1 MKKALTL
8 LLASA
13 GFLFAGAFTAAHAQ
27 TGAASAA
34 AAAAASGPSP
44 AASPRAADKLIAM
57 CMGCHN
63 IPGYQASFPEVHKVP
78 MIAGQGAK
86 YIVAALQA
94 YKKGDRKH
102 PTMRGIAQSLS
113 DQDMNDIAAYYE
125 QLGRKD
131 GVPSVPDTLARQ
143 PGADVQAL
151 LTKGACVSCHGAN
164 LNKPLDPSYPKIAG
178 QYADYLFVAL
188 KSYQTDNNPRVGRAN
203 PIMAAQAKQFSHA
216 ELKALAQYIGSLPGE
231 LKTVPESRF
240 K

>member
-8 LLASA
+8 PIILVMVLAGSV
-13 GFLFAGAFTAAHAQ
+13 TVAHAQ

-34 AAAAASGPSP
+34 AAQPAASGPLP
-44 AASPRAADKLIAM
+44 TASPRAADKLVAM
-57 CMGCHN
+57 CIGCHN

-102 PTMRGIAQSLS
+102 PTMRGIAASLS
-113 DQDMNDIAAYYE
+113 DQDMNDISGYYE
-125 QLGRKD
+125 QLGRQH
-131 GVPSVPDTLARQ
+131 GTDTPPEQLAVQ
-143 PGADVQAL
+143 PQSEVQAL
-151 LTKGACVSCHGAN
+151 LAKGACASCHGAN

-178 QYADYLFVAL
+178 QYADYLYVAL
-188 KSYQTDNNPRVGRAN
+188 KAYQADNNVHVGRSN

-216 ELKALAQYIGSLPGE
+216 ELKTLAKYISSLPGE
-231 LKTVPESRF
+231 VKTVPQSRF
-240 K
+240 R